1 MLINLE
7 SFWSIFFFT
16 AFSIRIGCLHVIRL
30 LGRIIIPIYLAFI
43 ENIFHI
49 LNLPF
54 KEKYKG
60 PKTFETFRAI

>member
-7 SFWSIFFFT
+7 SFWSIFFYSFQHSDWLPSCHQI
-16 AFSIRIGCLHVIRL
+16 ARAN
-30 LGRIIIPIYLAFI
+30 IIPIYLAFI

-54 KEKYKG
+54 KEKYKC